1 VNNGEHIINV
11 LFKGYHTIGRFS
23 GKIFLETNS
32 TKQQKVTIPFSG
44 EIASDVSTYPKKI
57 YFGTFWKEKE
67 PTQKLYVKLNEDNIK
82 ILNIKLSPDFLS
94 YKIDEKYEQNNPHCI
109 IEIKLHEGAYIGKLN
124 GLLEI
129 YTNSQKQ
136 PVIKIPITGMIKKA
150 IKSNNN
156 KGT

>member
-1 VNNGEHIINV
+1 M
-11 LFKGYHTIGRFS
+11 
-23 GKIFLETNS
+23 
-32 TKQQKVTIPFSG
+32 
-44 EIASDVSTYPKKI
+44 
-57 YFGTFWKEKE
+57 
-67 PTQKLYVKLNEDNIK
+67 QKLFVKINEDNIK

-94 YKIDEKYEQNNPHCI
+94 YKIDEKYEPNNPHCI
-109 IEIKLHEGAYIGKLN
+109 IEIKLHTEAYIGKLN